1 MKDPIF
7 KRLLSLHPK
16 FSDLSLGR
24 IKKLL
29 KKIGFDERKL
39 PTVIHIAGTNGKGST
54 AAILKSIINEH
65 GYSTHLYTTP
75 HLVNFNERI
84 QLNSKNISNKKLL
97 EYLKFCEKI
106 NNGKLITFFE
116 ITTAAAFK
124 AFQDHQADFLILE
137 VGLGGRFDATNVIKK
152 SKFAVVTPISIDHQ
166 DYLGNSLSQIAFE
179 KLGILNSKS
188 INIINKQKPQVMKFI
203 KDQLN
208 KRKLEAQIFNQD
220 WTIRSD
226 TYFSKQVKI
235 NLSKLSLLGK
245 HQKFNAGLAIHLAKN
260 ILKDSFDIT
269 TTEKALE
276 KCQWPGRLQLID
288 KGSIPK
294 KIFKY
299 KNIYLDG
306 FHNIDGMK
314 VLIESLN
321 SNKKV
326 LICSFLNNKKYRF
339 MLSNLSKKF
348 QKIIVVK
355 MNEENSITQKD
366 LPCNLSLTYAKS
378 LKESFL
384 FINKFSTSQTS
395 IYFGGSLYFIGE
407 VLKLNQKK

>member
-1 MKDPIF
+1 
-7 KRLLSLHPK
+7 
-16 FSDLSLGR
+16 
-24 IKKLL
+24 
-29 KKIGFDERKL
+29 
-39 PTVIHIAGTNGKGST
+39 
-54 AAILKSIINEH
+54 
-65 GYSTHLYTTP
+65 
-75 HLVNFNERI
+75 
-84 QLNSKNISNKKLL
+84 
-97 EYLKFCEKI
+97 
-106 NNGKLITFFE
+106 
-116 ITTAAAFK
+116 
-124 AFQDHQADFLILE
+124 
-137 VGLGGRFDATNVIKK
+137 
-152 SKFAVVTPISIDHQ
+152 
-166 DYLGNSLSQIAFE
+166 
-179 KLGILNSKS
+179 
-188 INIINKQKPQVMKFI
+188 
-203 KDQLN
+203 
-208 KRKLEAQIFNQD
+208 
-220 WTIRSD
+220 
-226 TYFSKQVKI
+226 
-235 NLSKLSLLGK
+235 SLLGK

-269 TTEKALE
+269 NTEKALE

-314 VLIESLN
+314 VLIETLN
-321 SNKKV
+321 SNKKI

-355 MNEENSITQKD
+355 MNEENSITQRD
-366 LPCNLSLTYAKS
+366 LPCNLSITYAKS